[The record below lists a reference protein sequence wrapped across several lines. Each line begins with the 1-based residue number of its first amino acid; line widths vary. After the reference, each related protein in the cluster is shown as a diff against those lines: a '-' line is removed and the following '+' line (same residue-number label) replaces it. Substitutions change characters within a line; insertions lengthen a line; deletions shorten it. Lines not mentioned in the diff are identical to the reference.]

1 MKQGLLGIR
10 YREEK
15 RGRGYLVVDL
25 GIRVDRNP
33 GSG

>member
-1 MKQGLLGIR
+1 MRQGLLGIR

-15 RGRGYLVVDL
+15 RGGYLVVDL
-25 GIRVDRNP
+25 GSRVDRNP